1 MYGTFTLR
9 CKMPALAYA
18 KDHVK
23 VADELFL
30 IVALLHR
37 ENPHTKSF
45 TIAEVME
52 RATKEGLGTARS
64 DQRSLRQHAYEHAAA
79 NVAPGKQGGR
89 YRMVFREEDN
99 RIRLLRNSDYVHP
112 DRHQKVR
119 PNLDEIPERY
129 HELVRWAERWQS
141 KSDGQKSSGSGW
153 LAGLHELR
161 GLGKNLW
168 RGIDPDKYVRDLRE
182 GWE

>member
-1 MYGTFTLR
+1 MATMTYT
-9 CKMPALAYA
+9 

-37 ENPHTKSF
+37 ENPHASSF
-45 TIAEVME
+45 TISEVLG
-52 RATKEGLGTARS
+52 RAAKEGLGAFRA

-99 RIRLLRNSDYVHP
+99 RIRLLRHSDYVHP
-112 DRHQKVR
+112 ERHQKLR
-119 PNLDEIPERY
+119 PSLEEIPERY
-129 HELVRWAERWQS
+129 HELVHWAERWY
-141 KSDGQKSSGSGW
+141 KKAGEQKAAARW
-153 LAGLHELR
+153 LGGLHELR
-161 GLGKNLW
+161 GLGRELW
-168 RGIDPDKYVRDLRE
+168 QGVDADKYVRSMRE

>member
-1 MYGTFTLR
+1 MATMT
-9 CKMPALAYA
+9 YA
-18 KDHVK
+18 KGHVK

-37 ENPHTKSF
+37 ENPHVNSF
-45 TIAEVME
+45 TIAEILD
-52 RATKEGLGTARS
+52 RAAKEGLGTSRT

-79 NVAPGKQGGR
+79 NVPPGKQGGK

-99 RIRLLRNSDYVHP
+99 RIRLLRHSDYVHP
-112 DRHQKVR
+112 ERHQKFR
-119 PNLDEIPERY
+119 PELDEIPERY
-129 HELVRWAERWQS
+129 HELVRWAERWQ
-141 KSDGQKSSGSGW
+141 KKAGEQKPGAKW

-161 GLGKNLW
+161 GLGRELW
-168 RGIDPDKYVRDLRE
+168 QGVDPDKYVRNMRE

>member
-1 MYGTFTLR
+1 MATI
-9 CKMPALAYA
+9 AYA

-23 VADELFL
+23 VADELYL

-37 ENPHTKSF
+37 ENPHSNSF
-45 TIAEVME
+45 TIAEILD
-52 RATKEGLGTARS
+52 RAAKEGLGTSRA

-79 NVAPGKQGGR
+79 NVPPGKQGGR

-99 RIRLLRNSDYVHP
+99 RIRLLRQSDYVHP
-112 DRHQKVR
+112 ERHQKLR
-119 PNLDEIPERY
+119 PNLEEIPERY
-129 HELVRWAERWQS
+129 HELVQWAERWQRKES
-141 KSDGQKSSGSGW
+141 QKASGSQW

-161 GLGKNLW
+161 GLGSDLW
-168 RGIDPDKYVRDLRE
+168 RGTDADKYVRDMRE

>member
-1 MYGTFTLR
+1 MAT
-9 CKMPALAYA
+9 MSYA

-30 IVALLHR
+30 IVALLQR
-37 ENPHTKSF
+37 ENPHANSF
-45 TIAEVME
+45 TIAEILD
-52 RATKEGLGTARS
+52 RAVREGLGASRT

-79 NVAPGKQGGR
+79 NVPPGKQGGR

-99 RIRLLRNSDYVHP
+99 RIRLLRQSDYVHP
-112 DRHQKVR
+112 ARHQKFR

-129 HELVRWAERWQS
+129 HELVQWAELWQ
-141 KSDGQKSSGSGW
+141 KKGGEPKAAVKW

-161 GLGKNLW
+161 GLGRERW
-168 RGIDPDKYVRDLRE
+168 QGVDPDKYVRNMRE